1 MTTRQRPAI
10 WRLGTRASTL
20 ALTQSAEVARALTT
34 VSGKPVQLVEVTTT
48 GDTSSQPLP
57 EIGGTG
63 VFVSALREAL
73 LADRIDLAVHSLKDL
88 PTVAMP
94 RLQVTAIPQR
104 ADVRD
109 VLVARD
115 ASSLAELPE
124 GARVGTGSP
133 RRAALLH
140 EVRADLRVEQV
151 RGNVDTRLRKL
162 SDGEYDAL
170 VLAAAGLERLGR
182 TDVVTEWLDP
192 LVVLPAP
199 GQGALAIET
208 RDDIAEDMPE
218 LAAAL
223 AALDHP
229 ATRAAVTAERSL
241 LSALEAGCT
250 APVGALAVVDEPG
263 FHSPEL
269 TLRAFVGATDGRAA
283 SRMSLTAPVIEAESA
298 GRQLAASLLEAGAVV
313 A

>member
-1 MTTRQRPAI
+1 VTARQRPAI
-10 WRLGTRASTL
+10 WRLGTRGSTL

-34 VSGKPVQLVEVTTT
+34 VTGKPVQLIEVKTP
-48 GDTSSQPLP
+48 GDTSSQPLTQ
-57 EIGGTG
+57 IGGTG

-88 PTVAMP
+88 PTVPAAG
-94 RLQVTAIPQR
+94 LQVTAYPQR
-104 ADVRD
+104 ADARD
-109 VLVARD
+109 VLVCREAG
-115 ASSLAELPE
+115 SLTDLPA

-133 RRAALLH
+133 RRAALLL
-140 EVRADLRVEQV
+140 EERPDLRIEQV

-162 SDGEYDAL
+162 AAGEVDAL

-182 TDVVTEWLDP
+182 LDVVTEWLDP
-192 LVVLPAP
+192 SVVVPAP
-199 GQGALAIET
+199 GQGALAVET
-208 RDDIAEDMPE
+208 RDDVAEDMPG

-223 AALDHP
+223 AELDHP

-263 FHSPEL
+263 FHTPEL

-283 SRMSLTAPVIEAESA
+283 SRMSLTAPVSEAESA

>member
-1 MTTRQRPAI
+1 M
-10 WRLGTRASTL
+10 L
-20 ALTQSAEVARALTT
+20 ALTQSALVARALTE

-48 GDTSSQPLP
+48 GDTSTRPLP

-73 LADRIDLAVHSLKDL
+73 LDDRIDLAVHSLKDL
-88 PTVAMP
+88 PTVATAG
-94 RLQVTAIPQR
+94 LQVSAIPER
-104 ADVRD
+104 GDVRD
-109 VLVARD
+109 ALVAR
-115 ASSLAELPE
+115 AVGSLAELPP

-133 RRAALLH
+133 RRAALLL
-140 EVRADLRVEQV
+140 ELRPDLVVEQV

-162 SDGEYDAL
+162 TEGEFDAL

-192 LVVLPAP
+192 FVVLPAP
-199 GQGALAIET
+199 GQGALAVET
-208 RDDIAEDMPE
+208 RDDVAADMPV

-223 AALDHP
+223 GALDHP

-283 SRMSLTAPVIEAESA
+283 SRMSLTAPVTEAESA
-298 GRQLAASLLEAGAVV
+298 GRQLAGSLLESGVVV

>member
-1 MTTRQRPAI
+1 MTSRQRPAI
-10 WRLGTRASTL
+10 WRLGTRGSAL
-20 ALTQSAEVARALTT
+20 ALTQSAEVARSLTA
-34 VSGKPVQLVEVTTT
+34 VSGKPVQLVEVATP
-48 GDTSSQPLP
+48 GDSSPRPLP

-88 PTVAMP
+88 PTAA
-94 RLQVTAIPQR
+94 TAGLRVSAVPAR
-104 ADVRD
+104 ADARD
-109 VLVARD
+109 VLVARE
-115 ASSLAELPE
+115 AESLAGLPTD
-124 GARVGTGSP
+124 ARVGTGSP

-140 EVRADLRVEQV
+140 ELRPDLRVEQV

-162 SDGEYDAL
+162 AAGEYDAL

-182 TDVVTEWLDP
+182 LEVVTEWFDP
-192 LVVLPAP
+192 SVVLPAP
-199 GQGALAIET
+199 GQGALAVET
-208 RDDIAEDMPE
+208 RDDIDDDMPG
-218 LAAAL
+218 LATAL
-223 AALDHP
+223 VAIDHP
-229 ATRAAVTAERSL
+229 ATRSAVTAERSL

-263 FHSPEL
+263 FHTPEL

-283 SRMSLTAPVIEAESA
+283 SRMSLTAPVAEAESA
-298 GRQLAASLLEAGAVV
+298 GRQLAASLLESGVVV